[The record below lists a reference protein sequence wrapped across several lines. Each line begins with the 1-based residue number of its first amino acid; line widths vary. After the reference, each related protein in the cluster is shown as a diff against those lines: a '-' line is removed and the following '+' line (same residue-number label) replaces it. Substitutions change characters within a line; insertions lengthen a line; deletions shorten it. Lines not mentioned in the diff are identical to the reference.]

1 MGYFC
6 STCVGYRDGEPLWD
20 YVRASKSGK
29 PYFTRCPVC
38 HISKDIPP
46 KEETGMS
53 MSKKHYTAIAE
64 AVAETVLDPDER
76 SALANRLAEIFK
88 DDNALFNP
96 ILFRNAADAV
106 LVKEE

>member
-6 STCVGYRDGEPLWD
+6 ATCVGYRDGEPLGE
-20 YVRASKSGK
+20 YARESKTGK
-29 PYFTRCPVC
+29 IYFSRCPKC
-38 HISKDIPP
+38 LPP

-53 MSKKHYTAIAE
+53 MTKKHYIAIAD

-76 SALANRLAEIFK
+76 AALATRLAAIFK
-88 DDNALFNP
+88 EDNALFNP